1 MILFK
6 CPSCN
11 WEGKAKVICERT
23 KANLIDAPKG
33 WFIDK
38 YVKCSKCG
46 KVELVNPCLVP
57 DVILDLTTKEW
68 NKKTHMLS
76 PLHLDIMNKKRHFK
90 WI

>member
-11 WEGKAKVICERT
+11 WEGKAKVICERS
-23 KANLIDAPKG
+23 KVNLIDVPKG

-38 YVKCSKCG
+38 YVKCPECG
-46 KVELVNPCLVP
+46 KVESVNPCLVP

-68 NKKTHMLS
+68 NKKNHTFYSLYLDVMLG
-76 PLHLDIMNKKRHFK
+76 RT
-90 WI
+90 